1 MCNQYASSLV
11 KRMEFTRS
19 NALDRSNINV
29 PTI

>member
-1 MCNQYASSLV
+1 
-11 KRMEFTRS
+11 MEFTRS